1 MTPST
6 PELERVSPEGGP
18 ITPGD
23 LVVRVGR
30 HPAAQ
35 LGLRLDFES
44 RDTETAET
52 ELERWLIASCL
63 FGGRASHDQ
72 ALASARALEARGAS
86 TPLGV
91 VRLGIENLAET
102 LEKAGHSQPGAAA
115 GLLARLATVLVE
127 SEPGILDA
135 IGRDAEGL
143 EELGSRLAALAPG
156 FGAARVTRFLQ
167 PLRDTWPAAAELPL
181 DPNACRAAFHLGWL
195 GEEDDDPA
203 ALRATLEGE
212 NPKAALADCEFALSE
227 IGRRACR
234 RERPE
239 RCPLGPRCPRRPAPT
254 AS

>member
-1 MTPST
+1 MGSAMTPST
-6 PELERVSPEGGP
+6 PELEHVSTGEKLRS
-18 ITPGD
+18 PGA
-23 LVVRVGR
+23 LATQLGR
-30 HPAAQ
+30 HPVTE
-35 LGLRLDFES
+35 LGLRVDPTHG
-44 RDTETAET
+44 TEED
-52 ELERWLIASCL
+52 LERWLLASCC
-63 FGGRASHDQ
+63 FGGRASNAR
-72 ALASARALEARGAS
+72 ALASARALETVAATKPASVLRIGAES
-86 TPLGV
+86 LTQ
-91 VRLGIENLAET
+91 A
-102 LEKAGHSQPGAAA
+102 LEGAGHPQPQAVA
-115 GLLARLATVLVE
+115 GLIARLASALVE
-127 SEPGILDA
+127 RGPDALDA
-135 IGRDAEGL
+135 IGRGAGGL
-143 EELGSRLAALAPG
+143 EELGSRLSALAPG

-203 ALRATLEGE
+203 ALRATLEGG